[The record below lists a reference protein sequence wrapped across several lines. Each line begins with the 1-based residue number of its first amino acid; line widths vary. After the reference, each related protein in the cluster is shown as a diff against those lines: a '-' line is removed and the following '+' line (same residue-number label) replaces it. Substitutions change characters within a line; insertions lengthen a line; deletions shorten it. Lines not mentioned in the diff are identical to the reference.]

1 MYDLVLTGG
10 LVVDGTRAKPYTANV
25 CIQDGK
31 IANITTEEVTGAEVL
46 DVTGLT
52 VTPGFI
58 DLHTHSD
65 LDPFHDRRHSFIC
78 QGVTTGLIGNCGSSI
93 LPALEEN
100 PEPHREYC
108 RMKKGGHEGFTS
120 VTDYAAAIAEAK
132 PDGNYAAL
140 IGHSNLRCAVM
151 GFVNRDPDPHE
162 MEQLKALLEREM
174 QRGAFGMSLGL
185 IYPPSA
191 FSSTEELVELS
202 KVIAKYDGILAVHM
216 RNEGAKLFQAVQEM
230 IDIAEASGVHVQ
242 ISHLKLVG
250 KAQWGK
256 ADQLIA
262 MIDEARARG
271 LNITCDQYP
280 YPASSTSLNALAP
293 HWSHDGGTPALMK
306 RLESR
311 EGTIC
316 QEIGAEIMNRV
327 GPEAILIVDGC
338 PGHPEYL
345 NKNLAQIAQE
355 LELDAVEA
363 ARKVLL
369 DSQCKARA
377 IFFTINEEDIR
388 YIMKQTYISVGSD
401 GSAQDYA
408 STINLHPRNYAAFS
422 QYFQTVRE
430 YGIHPIE
437 DMVFKATALPASI
450 LGITDRGILA
460 VGKKADI
467 AIFDA
472 ETFGSRSTF
481 TKPQARPVGMHHV
494 IIGGKVTVRNG
505 EPVGAGNGQFIF
517 KA

>member
-1 MYDLVLTGG
+1 MYDLVLAGG
-10 LVVDGTRAKPYTANV
+10 TVVDGTRCKPYKANI
-25 CIQDGK
+25 CIRDGI
-31 IANITTEEVTGAEVL
+31 IAKITTEEATGTEVL

-52 VTPGFI
+52 VSPGFI
-58 DLHTHSD
+58 DLHTHAD
-65 LDPFHDRRHSFIC
+65 LDPFKGIRHSFIC
-78 QGVTTGLIGNCGSSI
+78 QGVTTGLIGNCGSSV

-120 VTDYAAAIAEAK
+120 VTDYAAGIAEAK
-132 PDGNYAAL
+132 PDGNYAVL

-151 GFVNRDPDPHE
+151 GFVNRDPNPQE
-162 MEQLKALLEREM
+162 MEQLKTLLEREM

-191 FSSTEELVELS
+191 FSTTEELVELS

-262 MIDEARARG
+262 MIDAARARG

-280 YPASSTSLNALAP
+280 YPASSTSMTALAP
-293 HWSHDGGTPALMK
+293 HWAHDGGTPALMK
-306 RLESR
+306 RLETR

-316 QEIGAEIMNRV
+316 QEIGAEIQNRV
-327 GPEAILIVDGC
+327 GPEAIMVVAGVGD
-338 PGHPEYL
+338 HPEYL
-345 NKNLAQIAQE
+345 NKYLSEIAQE
-355 LELDAVEA
+355 LGLDPVEA

-369 DSQCKARA
+369 DTNCDARG
-377 IFFTINEEDIR
+377 IFFTMNEEDIR
-388 YIMKQTYISVGSD
+388 YIMKQTYICVGSD
-401 GSAQDYA
+401 GNAQDYA

-450 LGITDRGILA
+450 IGITDRGVLA
-460 VGKKADI
+460 EGKKADI
-467 AIFDA
+467 AVFDA

-481 TKPQARPVGMHHV
+481 AKPQQRPVGMHHV
-494 IIGGKVTVRNG
+494 IVNGKITVRDG
-505 EPVGAGNGQFIF
+505 EPVGGRSGQFVA
-517 KA
+517 KV